1 MKRLKLLAAVAV
13 LGVFACE
20 EATPPPPVGSI
31 VGQVAIEGTGIDG
44 VSVNLSN
51 GNSTTT
57 SGGGSYRFDNVEGGA
72 YTITISGYPSDAT
85 FDATSAAATI
95 SSAGQSVTVNF
106 TGSYIRTAS
115 VMGSVTVENQGLRGV
130 TVSLSG
136 VSSST
141 AVTDDNGQYAFTGL
155 RMGSYSVEISGFDT
169 DEVGF
174 SSTASAVSVGVG
186 ESKIVSFDG
195 TYLRTAGIQGQVSVE
210 GEGGLAGVNVSLT
223 GGPDNVSESVTTDAS
238 GQYSFSRLRAGDYSV
253 GISGYDTDDYE
264 FEVTSQNVTV
274 ALGETAN
281 VPFTGVL
288 LRTSG
293 ISGRVSVEGM
303 GLADVAVTLSG
314 GGMDA
319 DRSTAT
325 DDGGTYAFAGLAAG
339 DYTVSIAVEGDAYVF
354 DSMSQDV
361 TVGDDETAIANF
373 DGTHATTASVSGML
387 YLDEAAKNN
396 SYDEGEDPFPAAG
409 VPVVLVG
416 PGVEQQRPNAT
427 DEKGQFM
434 FSDLKAGAYQLV
446 VTITPEVQALLGD
459 YAYGGPSTGYAFEL
473 GVGEAA
479 TQNIPF
485 DITHQTVSFAVT
497 LKSGE
502 DMGPALPGATVN
514 LYADV
519 AGKDMVGT
527 GETGENGT
535 ATIKVARGDAAGS
548 TVYAGIEAADYHVA
562 DEMQAVTWDPKSPA
576 TAASNDA
583 DIVNLTANVSFAGKT
598 ITTAAGGGEALDGWA
613 VDIMMMGDDGMVA
626 VEDAAEE
633 LDEEGMAAFTRTVEA
648 DGLGTT
654 YYFAIDHD
662 TLQADSN
669 DGGQA
674 FMVTPMASD
683 AGTAD
688 GSMLSYEH
696 DGLSLAGAMDLG
708 TLEVKYTTQ
717 QLRVWTHQ
725 ERDQVPG
732 FTYTLSGGDNRP
744 SRRTRVPGHPTW
756 TQDTGIFFELRHL
769 DAAGRSRPVPDYEN
783 RIRHPQR
790 RSSRLNGVAIY
801 DRVPADLDIIVK
813 ASTDAN
819 RKIINDDEAQAF
831 KDFEA
836 NKVRGGAF
844 GAEGGFHHTVSLCPE
859 TADDP
864 DQNSLTGCSTFA
876 YVYTR
881 TVSGEASRTDVT
893 LHENP
898 SQGFNAPKTTY
909 HSDISVSL
917 IPERRNVQG
926 DNFGSTT
933 AKENVDTE
941 ARELGTYSISGVG
954 DGVYNIRGSDGFSAV
969 GWSSTAGPYH
979 YSTDEGEP
987 AQPADVTVNF
997 HPRTLDLYGI
1007 VKDTE
1012 GRELPGVEVTMDG
1025 QTVTTDD
1032 YGRYLLD
1039 DMRTG
1044 HKYWTVSKSG
1054 YVVDLANGAPRTD
1067 HAIENDYSLRI
1078 TSQWSHNTRQVD
1090 FVLKAVD
1097 PTGTVSG
1104 TVTHLQ
1110 TRAPIEG
1117 VRVFAIKGSVDAT
1130 WDLSTP
1136 GLVQNDATSMFD
1148 GVAFAD
1154 VDTTDANG
1162 EFSLEAP
1169 AGALTGSTTTVIAYA
1184 SGVFFTPDRHIPTVL
1199 EGQEFTVSFLGL
1211 KLSAI
1216 TGRVVDA
1223 AKKGMSG
1230 VTVTATGSATNTHIT
1245 RTATTNASGLYHIRV
1260 PWGPYSVTA
1269 SKTNYTFDP
1278 VLNAQLP
1285 AETTVTMQD
1294 ITGTSSGAVITSA
1307 VRQTNEAGTQYN
1319 GDFEVEWTVSGTTTD
1334 YTYKVQTKVGTG
1346 DWTDGAT
1353 PTGTDANGAGT
1364 SPDLH
1369 ALAEDGAFLVR
1380 VLADH
1385 STDETKDIASATVT
1399 VGAVDPSATLVTTG
1413 ATATRRDGND
1423 IHVTWTAVNNSNSSQ
1438 RVVVQV
1444 APAVLGGSASIWFAH
1459 PTPVDAAARTVSL
1472 TVADDY
1478 SESWTSVDGAT
1489 VVVTAADLNKAITV
1503 AVETAQGTVTTDNPY
1518 KRSGTATIAA
1528 KPTS

>member
-1 MKRLKLLAAVAV
+1 MNRLKLLAAVAL
-13 LGVFACE
+13 LGIPLAACE

-31 VGQVAIEGTGIDG
+31 VGTVAIEGTGIDG

-136 VSSST
+136 RSSAT

-155 RMGSYSVEISGFDT
+155 RMGEYSVTISGFDT

-387 YLDEAAKNN
+387 YLDEAAKND

-459 YAYGGPSTGYAFEL
+459 YAYGGPSTGYAFDL

-497 LKSGE
+497 LKSGD

-527 GETGENGT
+527 GETGDDGM
-535 ATIKVARGDAAGS
+535 ATIKVARGDATGS

-598 ITTAAGGGEALDGWA
+598 ITTAAGGGEALDGWPI
-613 VDIMMMGDDGMVA
+613 DITTMGDDGMVA

-633 LDEEGMAAFTRTVEA
+633 LDEEGMASFTRTVEA

-654 YYFAIDHD
+654 YYFAID
-662 TLQADSN
+662 QDSIQSN
-669 DGGQA
+669 SESNGQS

-688 GSMLSYEH
+688 GAMLSYEH
-696 DGLSLAGAMDLG
+696 DGLSLAGTMDLG

-725 ERDQVPG
+725 EKDQVPG
-732 FTYTLSGGDNRP
+732 YTFTISGGDHRP
-744 SRRTRVPGHPTW
+744 SRRTPVPGNPRW
-756 TQDTGIFFELRHL
+756 SQDTGIFFELRHI
-769 DAAGRSRPVPDYEN
+769 DANGRSRPVPDYEN

-790 RSSRLNGVAIY
+790 RSGALNGVAIY

-813 ASTDAN
+813 ASTDSD

-836 NKVRGGAF
+836 NKIRGGAF

-859 TADDP
+859 SADDP

-881 TVSGEASRTDVT
+881 TVSGVASRTDVT
-893 LHENP
+893 LPREIR
-898 SQGFNAPKTTY
+898 A
-909 HSDISVSL
+909 
-917 IPERRNVQG
+917 R
-926 DNFGSTT
+926 GST
-933 AKENVDTE
+933 
-941 ARELGTYSISGVG
+941 R
-954 DGVYNIRGSDGFSAV
+954 
-969 GWSSTAGPYH
+969 
-979 YSTDEGEP
+979 
-987 AQPADVTVNF
+987 
-997 HPRTLDLYGI
+997 PR
-1007 VKDTE
+1007 
-1012 GRELPGVEVTMDG
+1012 RR
-1025 QTVTTDD
+1025 TT
-1032 YGRYLLD
+1032 RASRFL
-1039 DMRTG
+1039 
-1044 HKYWTVSKSG
+1044 
-1054 YVVDLANGAPRTD
+1054 
-1067 HAIENDYSLRI
+1067 SLR
-1078 TSQWSHNTRQVD
+1078 N
-1090 FVLKAVD
+1090 
-1097 PTGTVSG
+1097 
-1104 TVTHLQ
+1104 
-1110 TRAPIEG
+1110 
-1117 VRVFAIKGSVDAT
+1117 
-1130 WDLSTP
+1130 
-1136 GLVQNDATSMFD
+1136 
-1148 GVAFAD
+1148 
-1154 VDTTDANG
+1154 
-1162 EFSLEAP
+1162 
-1169 AGALTGSTTTVIAYA
+1169 
-1184 SGVFFTPDRHIPTVL
+1184 
-1199 EGQEFTVSFLGL
+1199 
-1211 KLSAI
+1211 
-1216 TGRVVDA
+1216 
-1223 AKKGMSG
+1223 
-1230 VTVTATGSATNTHIT
+1230 
-1245 RTATTNASGLYHIRV
+1245 
-1260 PWGPYSVTA
+1260 
-1269 SKTNYTFDP
+1269 
-1278 VLNAQLP
+1278 
-1285 AETTVTMQD
+1285 
-1294 ITGTSSGAVITSA
+1294 
-1307 VRQTNEAGTQYN
+1307 
-1319 GDFEVEWTVSGTTTD
+1319 
-1334 YTYKVQTKVGTG
+1334 
-1346 DWTDGAT
+1346 
-1353 PTGTDANGAGT
+1353 AGT
-1364 SPDLH
+1364 SRGRTSGRPRPPMTQTPPTSTK
-1369 ALAEDGAFLVR
+1369 LAPTR
-1380 VLADH
+1380 
-1385 STDETKDIASATVT
+1385 SPASAT
-1399 VGAVDPSATLVTTG
+1399 ASTTSVLPAAFRLLAG
-1413 ATATRRDGND
+1413 RAGPPTNTRPTRR
-1423 IHVTWTAVNNSNSSQ
+1423 S
-1438 RVVVQV
+1438 
-1444 APAVLGGSASIWFAH
+1444 P
-1459 PTPVDAAARTVSL
+1459 PTPSM
-1472 TVADDY
+1472 
-1478 SESWTSVDGAT
+1478 
-1489 VVVTAADLNKAITV
+1489 
-1503 AVETAQGTVTTDNPY
+1503 
-1518 KRSGTATIAA
+1518 
-1528 KPTS
+1528 